1 MQFSPISSRAFLN
14 NNTFVLVGA
23 ERIDG
28 GENGA
33 MFSEYWMENWVND
46 GPEAH
51 WNLRHKHWHPLY
63 QWLLVCLRI
72 MSHGRSVGVL
82 RRDNILAG
90 SWRQQRTPG
99 CELWLLTA
107 RLTLSLS
114 LNSVHF
120 LSHSFPFT
128 YSTYSIHLCSPV
140 FEPVQPTGPQWK
152 VRKLQTTGFSFR
164 WSPTPFFHTVQYFPG
179 SDHWAVWC
187 FVVFCCRA
195 DGRRWSVASVPSS
208 GYCTNAPSSSVSVSC
223 YVF

>member
-1 MQFSPISSRAFLN
+1 MS
-14 NNTFVLVGA
+14 
-23 ERIDG
+23 
-28 GENGA
+28 
-33 MFSEYWMENWVND
+33 SEYWMENWVNN

-51 WNLRHKHWHPLY
+51 WNLRHKHFHPLC

-72 MSHGRSVGVL
+72 MSHGRSLGVL

-90 SWRQQRTPG
+90 SRQQQRTPG

-107 RLTLSLS
+107 RITLSLS
-114 LNSVHF
+114 LNC
-120 LSHSFPFT
+120 P
-128 YSTYSIHLCSPV
+128 
-140 FEPVQPTGPQWK
+140 
-152 VRKLQTTGFSFR
+152 FSFSLFSLHIFHLFHPFVFPCFWTR
-164 WSPTPFFHTVQYFPG
+164 AANWPAVKGKKATNHWFFLFWSPTPFLHAFQYLPG
-179 SDHWAVWC
+179 SDHWSVWC